1 MIKVVF
7 YKSGGCFYGFRETG
21 HSGFD
26 DAGKDIVCSAVSAMT
41 MLVINTIEVA
51 WGSDVDYTIDDE
63 TTDVTVIAKGALPS
77 FEKDNAKQFAIS
89 GLIYSYFLQ
98 LSDMIED
105 YYDFIDVDE
114 EERPI

>member
-7 YKSGGCFYGFRETG
+7 YKSGGNYYGFRESG

-26 DAGKDIVCSAVSAMT
+26 DAGKDIVCSAISAMT

-51 WGSDVDYTIDDE
+51 WASEVNYTIDE
-63 TTDVTVIAKGALPS
+63 KTTDVTVIAKSALPEY
-77 FEKDNAKQFAIS
+77 EKDKAKQFAVS

-98 LSDMIED
+98 LSDLIED
-105 YYDFIDVDE
+105 YYDYIEVDE
-114 EERPI
+114 EERFI

>member
-7 YKSGGCFYGFRETG
+7 YKSRGNYYGFRETG

-26 DAGKDIVCSAVSAMT
+26 DAGKDIVCAAVSAMT

-51 WGSDVDYTIDDE
+51 WASNVDYTVDE
-63 TTDVTVIAKGALPS
+63 KTTDVTVIARDALP
-77 FEKDNAKQFAIS
+77 EYGKDEAKQFAVS

-98 LSDMIED
+98 LTDMIED
-105 YYDFIDVDE
+105 YYDFIEVDE
-114 EERPI
+114 EEKII